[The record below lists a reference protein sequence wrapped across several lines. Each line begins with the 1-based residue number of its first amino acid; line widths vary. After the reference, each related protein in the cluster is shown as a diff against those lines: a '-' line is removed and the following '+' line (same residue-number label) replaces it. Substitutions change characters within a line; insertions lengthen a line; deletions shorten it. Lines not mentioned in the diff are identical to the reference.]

1 MSKWQDLR
9 DFMAEPKDLDAETPL
24 CRTCAQPLAG
34 FRLHQGL
41 EEEGFC
47 SERCRAPH
55 EKYLVEQLAEVQAPG
70 DPEPRDPGTPDDWL
84 VTPMFSTVGSRRG
97 RLLFTSHVWRKWNGF
112 GTTGIEFEIKA
123 IPDSVAFTCRVW
135 QHGKVVHEE
144 WVDHLQ
150 TVSRAKH
157 YAKTLHRTLTAAR
170 LVVEVDC
177 VTRVSPREYTI
188 PVYWRQDL
196 DLIIEDNTEEDEDDK
211 LPGSESHHIIEV
223 WRKEKS

>member
-1 MSKWQDLR
+1 MSRWQDLR

-34 FRLHQGL
+34 FHLHQGL

-55 EKYLVEQLAEVQAPG
+55 EKYLAEQLAEVQAPG
-70 DPEPRDPGTPDDWL
+70 DPEPEPPGILGDWL
-84 VTPMFSTVGSRRG
+84 VEEHAR
-97 RLLFTSHVWRKWNGF
+97 FTSHVWRKLNGF
-112 GTTGIEFEIKA
+112 GKTGIEFEIKA
-123 IPDSVAFTCRVW
+123 IPGSVTFECQVW
-135 QHGKVVHEE
+135 QDDKVVHKE
-144 WVDHLQ
+144 WADHLQ

-157 YAKTLHRTLTAAR
+157 YAKTLYRTLTVAR

-188 PVYWRQDL
+188 PAYWRQDL
-196 DLIIEDNTEEDEDDK
+196 DRIIEDNTEEDEDDK

-223 WRKEKS
+223 WRKVT